1 MNAFFLCYLE
11 SDLQSLDNDHIYAVS
26 IFFIK
31 RAQVFVLFCSRSLS
45 DNSSELFYS
54 LGTGSFL
61 SYFCIVNES
70 SCLCIQRE

>member
-31 RAQVFVLFCSRSLS
+31 RAQVFV
-45 DNSSELFYS
+45 
-54 LGTGSFL
+54 
-61 SYFCIVNES
+61 
-70 SCLCIQRE
+70 